1 MSTTKI
7 NDQKSNNRV
16 ALRVYEQVNLFYQ
29 KIALIQL
36 NETQPG
42 FENILDSFARS
53 ETAGRLTVE
62 PSFPYSQSQENDT
75 LNVNISSNG
84 IAFTCME
91 ELKAGDYLMLRILFL
106 SSA

>member
-29 KIALIQL
+29 KIAFTQL
-36 NETQPG
+36 NETHPG

-53 ETAGRLTVE
+53 ETAGRLRDCE
-62 PSFPYSQSQENDT
+62 SIISQST
-75 LNVNISSNG
+75 CYNV
-84 IAFTCME
+84 
-91 ELKAGDYLMLRILFL
+91 LH
-106 SSA
+106 